1 MPRRSLL
8 TDEER
13 HQRRLESKRRWQE
26 KNREE
31 ANARA
36 RVAREAKRRA
46 SGVKPRPK
54 AERTP
59 DGKRTRREITP
70 EMRKH
75 YLANT
80 KHSPEA
86 IARGKAYRSA
96 WNKRWRQAHREEY
109 AAYHRRWRAAKGEA
123 YLAYNRRRVSAAH
136 AARHARLVAE
146 RGVLEAPT
154 APAMLAD
161 PKALYA
167 EIKRHLP
174 ANFTGTMREDVIG
187 EALVHCFEGLSVEKA
202 VKLARLKVG
211 REFREGNFQNI
222 PIEKATWL

>member
-1 MPRRSLL
+1 MPRRSVL

-13 HQRRLESKRRWQE
+13 QQRRSETQRRWRE

-36 RVAREAKRRA
+36 RAAREAKRRA
-46 SGVKPRPK
+46 AGVKPRTK

-70 EMRKH
+70 EMRKR

-109 AAYHRRWRAAKGEA
+109 AAYHRRWRAAKGDV
-123 YLAYNRRRVSAAH
+123 YLAYNRRRWS
-136 AARHARLVAE
+136 AARHAQLVERLGTE
-146 RGVLEAPT
+146 GAPT
-154 APAMLAD
+154 APVMLAD

-167 EIKRHLP
+167 EIKKHLP

-187 EALVHCFEGLSVEKA
+187 EALVHCFEGLSVQKA